1 MIIVGICGGSGKSTF
16 AERIRDGLSCS
27 CEIMRLDCYYFDQGG
42 KPFEERTKVNYDS
55 PEIFDFDEMLAD
67 IRLLLD
73 GKPVTR
79 KGYNYAEHRRDDSE
93 ELMYPPEVLI
103 IEGIHVFYDDRI
115 CDIMNLKLFIKVD
128 SDICLLR
135 RIARDMNER
144 GRSLESIS
152 EQYKATV
159 KPMREK
165 YIDKYIDKADVVVMR
180 GGMNEQALSLANS
193 TISLTKDS
201 MGVYDAALGN
211 VKPNNTSAIIA
222 VQQASAQPLE
232 LQRLDFYQ
240 AVEDLVRIA
249 LEFMGKFY
257 GLREVLVLD
266 EDGNEDFAWFDFG
279 VLAGMNVRLKVNVG
293 RSSYWSELVQVQTLD
308 NMLAG
313 GIIPDAYTYL
323 EQIPEGYV
331 RNKSRIMRALKK
343 KMKENDKE
351 TQKLLAQ
358 LETGAEQ
365 KQ

>member
-1 MIIVGICGGSGKSTF
+1 MIIVGICGGSGSGKSTF
-16 AERIRDGLSCS
+16 AKRIRDGLSCS

-55 PEIFDFDEMLAD
+55 PEIFDFDEMLED

-103 IEGIHVFYDDRI
+103 IEEIHVFYDDRI

-180 GGMNEQALSLANS
+180 GGMNEQALKT
-193 TISLTKDS
+193 TISYLKS
-201 MGVYDAALGN
+201 C
-211 VKPNNTSAIIA
+211 VK
-222 VQQASAQPLE
+222 E
-232 LQRLDFYQ
+232 QRP
-240 AVEDLVRIA
+240 AES
-249 LEFMGKFY
+249 EKTESNGKRF
-257 GLREVLVLD
+257 EQ
-266 EDGNEDFAWFDFG
+266 NE
-279 VLAGMNVRLKVNVG
+279 
-293 RSSYWSELVQVQTLD
+293 T
-308 NMLAG
+308 
-313 GIIPDAYTYL
+313 T
-323 EQIPEGYV
+323 
-331 RNKSRIMRALKK
+331 
-343 KMKENDKE
+343 
-351 TQKLLAQ
+351 T
-358 LETGAEQ
+358 AEQ
-365 KQ
+365 SQ

>member
-1 MIIVGICGGSGKSTF
+1 M
-16 AERIRDGLSCS
+16 
-27 CEIMRLDCYYFDQGG
+27 
-42 KPFEERTKVNYDS
+42 
-55 PEIFDFDEMLAD
+55 
-67 IRLLLD
+67 
-73 GKPVTR
+73 
-79 KGYNYAEHRRDDSE
+79 
-93 ELMYPPEVLI
+93 
-103 IEGIHVFYDDRI
+103 
-115 CDIMNLKLFIKVD
+115 
-128 SDICLLR
+128 
-135 RIARDMNER
+135 
-144 GRSLESIS
+144 
-152 EQYKATV
+152 
-159 KPMREK
+159 
-165 YIDKYIDKADVVVMR
+165 
-180 GGMNEQALSLANS
+180 
-193 TISLTKDS
+193 
-201 MGVYDAALGN
+201 YDAALGN

-351 TQKLLAQ
+351 TQKVLAQ

>member
-1 MIIVGICGGSGKSTF
+1 MIIVEICGGSGSDKSTF

-55 PEIFDFDEMLAD
+55 PEIFDFDEMLED

-180 GGMNEQALSLANS
+180 GGMNEQALKT
-193 TISLTKDS
+193 TISYLKS
-201 MGVYDAALGN
+201 C
-211 VKPNNTSAIIA
+211 VK
-222 VQQASAQPLE
+222 E
-232 LQRLDFYQ
+232 QRP
-240 AVEDLVRIA
+240 AES
-249 LEFMGKFY
+249 EKN
-257 GLREVLVLD
+257 ES
-266 EDGNEDFAWFDFG
+266 DGND
-279 VLAGMNVRLKVNVG
+279 
-293 RSSYWSELVQVQTLD
+293 SE
-308 NMLAG
+308 
-313 GIIPDAYTYL
+313 
-323 EQIPEGYV
+323 
-331 RNKSRIMRALKK
+331 
-343 KMKENDKE
+343 
-351 TQKLLAQ
+351 
-358 LETGAEQ
+358 
-365 KQ
+365 